1 MPHIDTLATARRLE
15 LAGLPTE
22 QARAVSEAI
31 SDAIRDA
38 QPDLSNLATKSD
50 LANLAS
56 VTKSDLANLASVTK
70 SDLAN
75 LASVTKSD
83 LANHASA
90 IKADIAQVINR
101 LDQLSARMD
110 QMATKVE
117 LKELEVRIMDKLRSQ
132 MIWFYSVQAA
142 FLGIGVTLFKL
153 LSK

>member
-31 SDAIRDA
+31 SDAVRDS
-38 QPDLSNLATKSD
+38 QPDLSNLTTKSDLANLAAATKSD
-50 LANLAS
+50 LANLAA
-56 VTKSDLANLASVTK
+56 VTKADLGQLATQIF
-70 SDLAN
+70 A
-75 LASVTKSD
+75 
-83 LANHASA
+83 
-90 IKADIAQVINR
+90 R
-101 LDQLSARMD
+101 LDQLSARLD

-117 LKELEVRIMDKLRSQ
+117 VKELEVRIMDKLRSQ